1 MAWFFF
7 ARDLNIEIRSE
18 VIYHCGFN
26 VNMCAKF
33 LAFWDYFNN
42 NYFKRYSTKNYY
54 YFDYVYDHNAH
65 RDIDSIV
72 DGLMLNFIL
81 SPVQEIKDAL
91 MLIRMTESYHLVLY
105 LLKSIDR
112 DECVKIKNLTEGY
125 GVSEAYFRKLCKKA
139 LGSKVKEELSLWRLV
154 NGLLDVF
161 LHKETI
167 TSAAMKNGYA
177 STSHFS
183 TEIKN
188 QLGFSA
194 RELTNIFFLVN
205 KKNGTI

>member
-1 MAWFFF
+1 MVWFFF
-7 ARDLNIEIRSE
+7 VRDLNINIRNE
-18 VIYHCGFN
+18 KVCHFNFN

-33 LAFWDYFNN
+33 IAFWDYFNN
-42 NYFKRYSTKNYY
+42 FDFKNRPTKTYIYFNYVEDFQ
-54 YFDYVYDHNAH
+54 AH
-65 RDIDSIV
+65 RSIESVV
-72 DGLMLNFIL
+72 DRLMLKFLL
-81 SPVQEIKDAL
+81 SPGEEMKEAL
-91 MLIRMTESYHLVLY
+91 TFIRMTESYHLVLY
-105 LLKSIDR
+105 LLKSLER

-125 GVSEAYFRKLCKKA
+125 GVSEAYFRKLCRKA
-139 LGSKVKEELSLWRLV
+139 LGAKVKEELSHWRLV

-167 TSAAMKNGYA
+167 TSAAMKNGFA

-183 TEIKN
+183 AEIKN

-194 RELTNIFFLVN
+194 RELSNIFFLVN

>member
-139 LGSKVKEELSLWRLV
+139 LGSKV
-154 NGLLDVF
+154 
-161 LHKETI
+161 
-167 TSAAMKNGYA
+167 
-177 STSHFS
+177 
-183 TEIKN
+183 N
-188 QLGFSA
+188 QKL
-194 RELTNIFFLVN
+194 
-205 KKNGTI
+205 KKS